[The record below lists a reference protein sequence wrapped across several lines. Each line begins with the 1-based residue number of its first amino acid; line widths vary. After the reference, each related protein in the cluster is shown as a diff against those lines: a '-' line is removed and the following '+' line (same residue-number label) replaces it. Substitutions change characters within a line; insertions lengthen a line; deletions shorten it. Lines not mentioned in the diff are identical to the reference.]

1 MKKFLL
7 LSAAAVA
14 MTASAAG
21 LTAGEKNFTLG
32 TTKHS
37 LNVKSTTVTSSNLSL
52 NEDVDLAGAYVGA
65 AVTDDPVNSCGAVS
79 IAANPTAAGSYTV
92 TGAHLGLP
100 DAAVTAT
107 YADGKLTIP
116 AGQQVYNSSTYGPAA
131 LSQWTKRI
139 FMTSFFMYKKMVL
152 LFSIPVSRSL

>member
-52 NEDVDLAGAYVGA
+52 SEDV
-65 AVTDDPVNSCGAVS
+65 TS
-79 IAANPTAAGSYTV
+79 
-92 TGAHLGLP
+92 
-100 DAAVTAT
+100 
-107 YADGKLTIP
+107 
-116 AGQQVYNSSTYGPAA
+116 QVP
-131 LSQWTKRI
+131 
-139 FMTSFFMYKKMVL
+139 M
-152 LFSIPVSRSL
+152 